1 MKWFI
6 LTVFSCLVPLT
17 GGEERSSMP
26 DAVEAVKKAEGEFR
40 EALLRSDIETLGKL
54 LTEDFIRTPPTT
66 PATTKAQW
74 LDLIHTGKQK
84 YLAFDTKEAKY
95 RAYGDTVI
103 VNAVVSLRVSR
114 GNEAATNL
122 NLRILQVWVKQD
134 GRWLLAAIQ
143 GNQMPTP

>member
-1 MKWFI
+1 VQWFI

-17 GGEERSSMP
+17 VGEERSAMS
-26 DAVEAVKKAEGEFR
+26 DAVEAVKIVEREFR

-66 PATTKAQW
+66 PATTKTQW
-74 LDLIHTGKQK
+74 LELIRTGKQK
-84 YLAFDTKEAKY
+84 YLAFDVKEAKY

-103 VNAVVSLRVSR
+103 VNAVVSLRVRR
-114 GNEAATNL
+114 GNEEATNL
-122 NLRILQVWVKQD
+122 NLRLLQVWVKQD

-143 GNQMPTP
+143 GNQTPTQ